1 MNNMNVT
8 VIAGMERCDITY
20 YIARALAKNFRDK
33 TVLVVDNSISKDLF
47 RAVNGGIED
56 DADDSIERNNIA
68 FMRDIKFSEDFY
80 DQFDFVIIYEGMA
93 IDKEEI
99 SLATRT
105 FILPEAT
112 PVAMDRIKMLIDYQD
127 EDVILRDLTPR
138 AKVKSI
144 ASMYGISLD
153 HMIGAIGADSQDYA
167 FYVELLYSG
176 DVKMKNVSP
185 DLRDSLL
192 YILTKVACL
201 NAKEAGKC
209 LKKARG

>member
-192 YILTKVACL
+192 YILTKVASL